1 MAVGVHGCWCQRC
14 ARGKIRAAKDSRSS
28 KPLCF
33 LGLSILDDI
42 ICELSPHNGYELC
55 AFIFLK
61 SLLFVYTYYVLIFH
75 IYIYIGW
82 NPFNSFVL
90 PQKKKFFS
98 IQNKGHL
105 GSRYN
110 IYIYIT
116 HIHKRM
122 YIIHP
127 LTPFEIGHLTENYK
141 KKLSCA
147 KARSVVRRCLADVCG
162 VFRGA
167 DGCHSL
173 DRRQVTVSKLSSVYD
188 HKVVVS

>member
-1 MAVGVHGCWCQRC
+1 MC
-14 ARGKIRAAKDSRSS
+14 I
-28 KPLCF
+28 
-33 LGLSILDDI
+33 
-42 ICELSPHNGYELC
+42 Y
-55 AFIFLK
+55 FLK
-61 SLLFVYTYYVLIFH
+61 IIIVCIHILCIDISY

>member
-61 SLLFVYTYYVLIFH
+61 SLLFAYTYYVLIFH
-75 IYIYIGW
+75 IYIYRLEPICPLFCLKRRSSF
-82 NPFNSFVL
+82 PFKTRVIWV
-90 PQKKKFFS
+90 PG
-98 IQNKGHL
+98 II
-105 GSRYN
+105 YM
-110 IYIYIT
+110 YIYIT

-122 YIIHP
+122 YIIHSR
-127 LTPFEIGHLTENYK
+127 LL
-141 KKLSCA
+141 KL
-147 KARSVVRRCLADVCG
+147 VI
-162 VFRGA
+162 
-167 DGCHSL
+167 
-173 DRRQVTVSKLSSVYD
+173 
-188 HKVVVS
+188 